1 MTTRLNYILVDFE
14 NVQPQDLGL
23 LQDGPFQVKIFLGP
37 NQIKIPVS
45 LAVALQALGDRAE
58 YIPLETAGNNALD
71 FCIAYY
77 IGVLSASTPN
87 AFFHIISKDTGFDS
101 LLTHLKG
108 KKISAQ
114 RSVCIAEM
122 PYFKIETPTSP
133 PNINGVTITTGLE
146 TQIKTAIA
154 DLIRRK
160 SSKPQSEK
168 ALINTLNALFRKAL
182 SEEQLTKIVK
192 ALHQRGF
199 IKIAGTKISYAL
211 PNENKS
217 PNG

>member
-14 NVQPQDLGL
+14 NVQPPDLGL
-23 LQDGPFQVKIFLGP
+23 LKDESFQVKIFLGP
-37 NQIKIPVS
+37 NQLKIPVS

-77 IGVLSASTPN
+77 IGRLSASTPH
-87 AFFHIISKDTGFDS
+87 AFFHIISKDTGFDA

-114 RSVCIAEM
+114 RSVCIADI
-122 PYFKIETPTSP
+122 PYFKIETPASLEEQV
-133 PNINGVTITTGLE
+133 NLVTTHLSRPQIT
-146 TQIKTAIA
+146 
-154 DLIRRK
+154 
-160 SSKPQSEK
+160 KPQTEK

-182 SEEQLTKIVK
+182 AEEQVMAIIA
-192 ALHQRGF
+192 ALRKRGF
-199 IKIAGTKISYAL
+199 IKTQGTKISYAL
-211 PNENKS
+211 PNEKPPRS
-217 PNG
+217 AVADDKH